1 VWLPYTPIGAVPPA
15 LPVVRTEGSKIYLAD
30 GRVLVDG
37 VASWWT
43 ACHGYN
49 HPHIA
54 DAVRLQLERLPHV
67 MFGGLAHEAAYT
79 LARRLAALLPD
90 LPHVFFS
97 DSGSIAVEVAM
108 KMAAQYW
115 LNHGVERR
123 TRFLSFRGG
132 YHGDTLATMSVC
144 DPEEGMHAHFT
155 GLFPAQLVADVPVD
169 NTSAARLEAIVERHV
184 HELAAVIIEPLI
196 QGAGGMLFHPP
207 ETLRLL
213 RRICDTFDLPLIFDE
228 VFTGFGRTGTMFA
241 TEQAEV
247 MPDIMTLSKAL
258 TGGTLG
264 LAATLASN
272 RIHEAFLSD
281 KPATALMHGP
291 TFMANPLACAAACAS
306 LDLFE
311 RNDRLAQV
319 AGIEAKLRSGLEV
332 CLGCR
337 GIRDVRVLGAA
348 GVVEL
353 DRIDD
358 LPALKARLLN
368 AGVWVRPFRSIVYL
382 TPAFTI
388 SDEDLDILIRSVVS
402 VVKAH

>member
-1 VWLPYTPIGAVPPA
+1 
-15 LPVVRTEGSKIYLAD
+15 
-30 GRVLVDG
+30 
-37 VASWWT
+37 
-43 ACHGYN
+43 
-49 HPHIA
+49 
-54 DAVRLQLERLPHV
+54 
-67 MFGGLAHEAAYT
+67 
-79 LARRLAALLPD
+79 
-90 LPHVFFS
+90 
-97 DSGSIAVEVAM
+97 
-108 KMAAQYW
+108 
-115 LNHGVERR
+115 
-123 TRFLSFRGG
+123 
-132 YHGDTLATMSVC
+132 
-144 DPEEGMHAHFT
+144 
-155 GLFPAQLVADVPVD
+155 
-169 NTSAARLEAIVERHV
+169 
-184 HELAAVIIEPLI
+184 
-196 QGAGGMLFHPP
+196 
-207 ETLRLL
+207 
-213 RRICDTFDLPLIFDE
+213 
-228 VFTGFGRTGTMFA
+228 
-241 TEQAEV
+241 
-247 MPDIMTLSKAL
+247 MTLSKAL